1 MDSKSGNTVVQ
12 LFAKMNKAAGLTIV
26 MFTHDPKMASCCNR
40 VLLLKDEAIIK
51 ELKKEN
57 DQKAF
62 YLNIIRHMAII

>member
-1 MDSKSGNTVVQ
+1 
-12 LFAKMNKAAGLTIV
+12 MNKAAGLTIV